1 MNGEWLAGVDVSD
14 GESGRLDNVEDGVL
28 AEEVSRTKG
37 EKVRVGRVVDKQVD
51 DTSRHSLV
59 SLHNHVLLEVL
70 VKLFRHV
77 DIGLTA
83 LLVRVS

>member
-1 MNGEWLAGVDVSD
+1 MSD

-77 DIGLTA
+77 DIGLAA